1 MTTPAICRRWPWHLG
16 VALLTC
22 LVLRVGMAAESDLES
37 DRAEA
42 AGGDPEA
49 LVRLAERYETGDG
62 VPFDLDASEAVLKLA
77 AERGSAP
84 AQYRLGLLQAGGLDP
99 DADLAEAYG
108 WLQLAAQDDQSP
120 SGLLALALSEALAD
134 RLDSGAIESARQR
147 VAAFQ
152 PTSGPALLPE
162 TGGEPVADPTTLLA
176 MLPPTGC
183 GRPELRRN
191 EDGMVLLAYAPT
203 GSLVDAA
210 MTPELRSDLAR
221 RGAALDVAELSP
233 AICAVREVTAGAA
246 AKRADSVSLAGIAG
260 DGPARLRDGE
270 TLVVEVAAA
279 SEPRYLTVDYVG
291 QTGDV
296 YHLYPGAGGNGYLP
310 AGEALRLGDGAA
322 GTAWKVG
329 APFGD
334 DMVLVTLAS
343 TPADVGPA
351 SEPVDSYRA
360 RLQRRLAAQDDS
372 LRLFERVVTIEG
384 P

>member
-1 MTTPAICRRWPWHLG
+1 VTTFAICRSWPWRLG

-22 LVLRVGMAAESDLES
+22 LVMRGGMAAESDLDS
-37 DRAEA
+37 DRAA
-42 AGGDPEA
+42 AAAGDPEA

-62 VPFDLDASEAVLKLA
+62 VPFDLDASEALLELA

-108 WLQLAAQDDQSP
+108 WLQLAAQDDQSS
-120 SGLLALALSEALAD
+120 SGLLAMALSEALAD
-134 RLDSGAIESARQR
+134 RLDGAAVESALQR

-152 PTSGPALLPE
+152 PTSGPAELPKI
-162 TGGEPVADPTTLLA
+162 GGAPVADPTTLLA

-191 EDGMVLLAYAPT
+191 EDGLVLLAYAPT

-210 MTPELRSDLAR
+210 LTPELRSDLAR
-221 RGAALDVAELSP
+221 RGAALDIAELSP
-233 AICAVREVTAGAA
+233 AVCAVRDVIAGAA
-246 AKRADSVSLAGIAG
+246 VRHADGVSVAGTAQ
-260 DGPARLRDGE
+260 DGPARLLDGDE
-270 TLVVEVAAA
+270 LVVEVAAA

-291 QTGDV
+291 QTGEV
-296 YHLYPGAGGNGYLP
+296 YHLYPGAGGDGYLP
-310 AGEALRLGDGAA
+310 AGQAQRLGDGTA

-343 TPADVGPA
+343 APAAVSPA
-351 SEPVDSYRA
+351 SEPVDSYRT
-360 RLQRRLAAQDDS
+360 RLQRRLGTQDDS